1 MEDLRK
7 EASYTKKN
15 ESNMAEYTE
24 TDVKAYAQETT
35 DHILKGLGQENNPLA
50 VLIPLYIETRLETYY
65 MLKDIDKTIKRS
77 KEARDGV

>member
-1 MEDLRK
+1 VEDLRK